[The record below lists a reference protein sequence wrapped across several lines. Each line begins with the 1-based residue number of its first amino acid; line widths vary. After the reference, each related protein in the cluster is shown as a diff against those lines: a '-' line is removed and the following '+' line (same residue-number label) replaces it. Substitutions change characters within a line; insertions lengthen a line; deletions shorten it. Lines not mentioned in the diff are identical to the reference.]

1 MAEPE
6 HTEHALPSISPPPDS
21 WVAIEQIAVLK
32 CIDDEGEPALVIR
45 SSDGLTTWEA
55 LGMLEAAAS
64 QQRARLNG
72 YWEEED

>member
-1 MAEPE
+1 MEPE
-6 HTEHALPSISPPPDS
+6 TEHTLPRISPPPDS

-32 CIDDEGEPALVIR
+32 CIDEDGETALIIR

-64 QQRARLNG
+64 QQRVRLSDC
-72 YWEEED
+72 WEEED